1 MKKFRKI
8 ALRLALLFIAYIAIG
23 AFAPFLRTPEMTISP
38 EIADQVAQIQSSDA
52 SVDRV
57 AILESNTDA
66 LDERLRLIHQAQEE
80 IILTCYDIR
89 DGESTRDVLAAIL
102 RKADTG
108 VHVRILAD
116 GLSAL
121 AHMNGEYFAAISNHP
136 FIEIRQ
142 YNAPNLLTPWTLM
155 GRMHDKY
162 LIIDDLAYILGGR
175 NQFDYFVGDYPTEHR
190 SLDREALVYNSAA
203 GTPDSRESSLF
214 QLRDYFEKM
223 WAMDETVPID
233 YPTLKPSAFNDVCA
247 ELTERYVALSAA
259 RPELFTPADYTSFTS
274 ATEGVSLIANPT
286 HPYAKDPTVFETLT
300 SLMQQAQKDVI
311 IHSPYA
317 VLNSDMTNALSAIS
331 ENVPTTLMINARE
344 NGDNIVASSDYTYHR
359 SGILKT
365 GVQLLEYAGGDSYH
379 GKSIAI
385 DDDIAIIGSFNLDLR
400 STYVDTE
407 LMLVIKSTAVNR
419 QLRQN
424 MTALHEKCLT
434 LAPNQA
440 PTCPEGL
447 TLPSASIFKKVI
459 WPTLGLLLQP
469 IRILV

>member
-1 MKKFRKI
+1 MKKISKI
-8 ALRLALLFIAYIAIG
+8 ALSLVLLFVAYIAIG
-23 AFAPFLRTPEMTISP
+23 AFAPFLRTPDMAISP
-38 EIADQVAQIQSSDA
+38 EIADQISQIQSSRA

-57 AILESNTDA
+57 AILESNADA
-66 LDERLRLIHQAQEE
+66 LNERLRLIHQAQEE

-89 DGESTRDVLAAIL
+89 DGESTRDVLSAIL

-121 AHMNGEYFAAISNHP
+121 AHMNGEYFAAISSHP

-162 LIIDDLAYILGGR
+162 LIVDDLAYILGGR

-203 GTPDSRESSLF
+203 GTPDSGESSLF

-223 WAMDETVPID
+223 WAMDETVPIGD
-233 YPTLKPSAFNDVCA
+233 SRLKASTFNKVCT
-247 ELTERYVALSAA
+247 ELTERYVALSTA
-259 RPELFTPADYTSFTS
+259 RPELFTPADYPSVTS
-274 ATEGVSLIANPT
+274 ATDGVFLIANPT
-286 HPYAKDPTVFETLT
+286 HPYAKDPMVFETLT
-300 SLMQQAQKDVI
+300 ALMQQAQREVI

-317 VLNSDMTNALSAIS
+317 VLNGDMTDAFSAIS
-331 ENVPTTLMINARE
+331 ESVPTTLMINARE

-365 GVQLLEYAGGDSYH
+365 GVHLLEYAGGDSYH

-407 LMLVIKSTAVNR
+407 LMLVIKSTDVNR
-419 QLRQN
+419 LLRQN
-424 MTALHEKCLT
+424 MNVLHEKCLT
-434 LAPNQA
+434 LSTNQD
-440 PTCPEGL
+440 PVLPDGL
-447 TLPSASIFKKVI
+447 TIPQASILKKII